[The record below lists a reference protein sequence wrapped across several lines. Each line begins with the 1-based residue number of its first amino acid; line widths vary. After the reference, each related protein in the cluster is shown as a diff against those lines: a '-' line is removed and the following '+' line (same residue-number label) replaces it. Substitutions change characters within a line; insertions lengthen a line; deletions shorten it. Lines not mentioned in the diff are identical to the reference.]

1 MTDLNSVVEIGRL
14 TRDISERDF
23 AYTTTGKARLNLSI
37 AVNRSEKRG
46 GEWADKVSFFD
57 VTVWGK
63 TAENIKP
70 YLHKGKQIAV
80 DGYLDQ
86 QRWEKDGVRIQQGLY
101 HREQCTVA
109 RRQRSAGSGTADSP
123 ARTSG
128 RLFGRRRRRLSRRYT
143 VLTGGRHERHKRSCK
158 GLRITSPPA

>member
-1 MTDLNSVVEIGRL
+1 MTDLNHVIEIGRL

-23 AYTTTGKARLNLSI
+23 GYTTGGTARINLSI

-63 TAENIKP
+63 TAENIRP

-86 QRWEKDGVRIQQGLY
+86 QRWEKDGVKYSKVVIIADSVQLLGGNESAPQAQQPAGDY
-101 HREQCTVA
+101 QP
-109 RRQRSAGSGTADSP
+109 AGSGDDFP
-123 ARTSG
+123 EDIP
-128 RLFGRRRRRLSRRYT
+128 F
-143 VLTGGRHERHKRSCK
+143 
-158 GLRITSPPA
+158 

>member
-1 MTDLNSVVEIGRL
+1 MTDLNHVIEIGRI

-23 AYTTTGKARLNLSI
+23 TYTTGGTARLNLSI
-37 AVNRSEKRG
+37 AVNRSEKRNG
-46 GEWADKVSFFD
+46 AWKDKVSYFD

-86 QRWEKDGVRIQQGLY
+86 QRWEKDGVKYSKVVIIADNVQLLGGNESAPQAQQPAGEY
-101 HREQCTVA
+101 Q
-109 RRQRSAGSGTADSP
+109 SAGSGDDFP
-123 ARTSG
+123 EDIP
-128 RLFGRRRRRLSRRYT
+128 F
-143 VLTGGRHERHKRSCK
+143 
-158 GLRITSPPA
+158 

>member
-1 MTDLNSVVEIGRL
+1 MTDLNHVIEIGRL

-23 AYTTTGKARLNLSI
+23 AYTTAGKARLNLSI

-70 YLHKGKQIAV
+70 YMHKGKQIAV
-80 DGYLDQ
+80 NGYLDQ
-86 QRWEKDGVRIQQGLY
+86 QRWEKDGQKFSKVVIVANTVQLLGGNENNAAPQAQQPAGDY
-101 HREQCTVA
+101 Q
-109 RRQRSAGSGTADSP
+109 SAGSGDDFP
-123 ARTSG
+123 EDIP
-128 RLFGRRRRRLSRRYT
+128 F
-143 VLTGGRHERHKRSCK
+143 
-158 GLRITSPPA
+158 

>member
-1 MTDLNSVVEIGRL
+1 MTDLNHVIEIGRL

-23 AYTTTGKARLNLSI
+23 GYTTGGTARLNLSI

-63 TAENIKP
+63 TAENIRP

-86 QRWEKDGVRIQQGLY
+86 QRWEKDGVKYSKVVIIADNVQLLGGNENGQQSAPQAQQPAGDY
-101 HREQCTVA
+101 Q
-109 RRQRSAGSGTADSP
+109 SAGSDDDFP
-123 ARTSG
+123 DEIP
-128 RLFGRRRRRLSRRYT
+128 F
-143 VLTGGRHERHKRSCK
+143 
-158 GLRITSPPA
+158 